1 MSEFVTELFK
11 NAKECGM
18 TIFLFVLIF
27 LVFQVVFI
35 KMNKESLKRTLVGVF
50 LSYLGLV
57 LLLTGLKL
65 CYVPIARAIGIEL
78 STLSYKWV
86 IVPLGFL
93 LGFVMT
99 RVEPSVKVLI
109 ADIERETGGALNDK
123 VLSNT
128 MAIGVGIS
136 LAIAMLKL
144 LLDFSLWY
152 ILVIGYAVIII
163 LAFFVEEK
171 FTAIALDA
179 GGVTT
184 GVMTTTFLSPLALG
198 IAEGL
203 PWTDTVTDGF
213 GIIAIVAM
221 TPIIMV
227 MLLGMIYTK
236 KEAKKDGGN

>member
-1 MSEFVTELFK
+1 MSEFLREFLET
-11 NAKECGM
+11 AKECGM
-18 TIFLFVLIF
+18 TIALFIAIF

-35 KMNKESLKRTLVGVF
+35 KMNKATLKRTLFGVF
-50 LSYLGLV
+50 ISYFGLV
-57 LLLTGLKL
+57 LLLTGLNL
-65 CYVPIARAIGIEL
+65 SYVPIARAIGIQL
-78 STLSYKWV
+78 SKLSYKWI

-93 LGFVMT
+93 LGFIMT
-99 RVEPSVKVLI
+99 KVEPSVKVLI
-109 ADIERETGGALNDK
+109 NDIERETGGALNNK
-123 VLSNT
+123 MLTMT
-128 MAIGVGIS
+128 MAVGVGIS

-144 LLDFSLWY
+144 LFDFSLWY
-152 ILVIGYAVIII
+152 ILVPGYAIIII
-163 LAFFVEEK
+163 LAFFIDEK

-198 IAEGL
+198 LAEGL

-227 MLLGMIYTK
+227 MLLGVIYTK
-236 KEAKKDGGN
+236 KEAKKDE

>member
-1 MSEFVTELFK
+1 MAELLK
-11 NAKECGM
+11 TAKECGM

-27 LVFQVVFI
+27 LVFQVIFI
-35 KMNKESLKRTLVGVF
+35 KMNKESLKRTLFGVF
-50 LSYLGLV
+50 ISYLGLV

-78 STLSYKWV
+78 SSLSYKCI

-109 ADIERETGGALNDK
+109 TDIERETGGALNDK
-123 VLSNT
+123 MLSNT
-128 MAIGVGIS
+128 MAVGVGIS

-152 ILVIGYAVIII
+152 ILVIGYAIII
-163 LAFFVEEK
+163 IFSFFTDEK

-198 IAEGL
+198 LAEGL